1 MLFTPIRN
9 VLRCEQI
16 KRQCVNP
23 VLKLVDFIH
32 GCRSVLGDGVELR
45 HRVTNIPCQSLTHGF
60 RQRIDRAAQQHRQR
74 NQTPDQGLATRTLLA
89 EVQIQLHCA
98 CAVAI
103 DQYFI
108 LKRFTIWRHLASHSE
123 LVAFDIQRT
132 RGREKALIGIELQLS
147 HQAQPVA
154 GSEFNRGPRGE
165 LLCGGAGMLAQS
177 GVLNGQR

>member
-1 MLFTPIRN
+1 MLFTPIHN
-9 VLRCEQI
+9 VLRFEQI

-23 VLKLVDFIH
+23 VLKFVDFIH
-32 GCRSVLGDGVELR
+32 GCRIILGDGVELR
-45 HRVTNIPCQSLTHGF
+45 HRVTDIARQSLTHGF

-74 NQTPDQGLATRTLLA
+74 NQTPDQALATRTLLA
-89 EVQIQLHCA
+89 EVQIQFHHA

-108 LKRFTIWRHLASHSE
+108 LKRFTIRRHLASHSKF
-123 LVAFDIQRT
+123 VAFDIQRA
-132 RGREKALIGIELQLS
+132 RGREKALIGVELQLS

-154 GSEFNRGPRGE
+154 GSEFNRGSRGE